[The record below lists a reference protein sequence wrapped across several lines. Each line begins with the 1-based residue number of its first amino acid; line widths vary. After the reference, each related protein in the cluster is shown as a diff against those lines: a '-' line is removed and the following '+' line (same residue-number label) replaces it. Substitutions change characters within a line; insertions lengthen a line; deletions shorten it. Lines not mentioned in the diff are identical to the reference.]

1 MKQILTLTLSLSL
14 IASLTFSCKQ
24 ETKKEEVTTD
34 TSSVAE
40 RFPEVPPL
48 QPYLELKDIG
58 GTNFNVKDLS
68 GTFAIMFFNPDCDH
82 CQDEARSIHNFKK
95 QFESQQLYFVSI
107 DSIENIVK
115 FRKDYD
121 LLEPYFH
128 FAQGQVEQIVN
139 AVGPIPGVP
148 CTFIYRDGKL
158 VTRLQGESKPE
169 EILSFLNQP

>member
-1 MKQILTLTLSLSL
+1 MKQFLTLTL
-14 IASLTFSCKQ
+14 IAVLFFSCKQ
-24 ETKKEEVTTD
+24 ESQKEATTTD
-34 TSSVAE
+34 TTSVAQQ
-40 RFPEVPPL
+40 FPEVPPL
-48 QPYLELKDIG
+48 QPYLELKDIAG
-58 GTNFNVKDLS
+58 SSFNVKDLS

-82 CQDEARSIHNFKK
+82 CQDEARSIHNFKN
-95 QFESQQLYFVSI
+95 QFKSQQLYFVSI
-107 DSIENIVK
+107 DSMENIVR

-121 LLEPYFH
+121 LMEPYFH

-169 EILSFLNQP
+169 EILSILNQP